1 MNNISYQHLDNKLNG
16 FCDDPLW
23 DIDLTWYNTWPEFTQ
38 CFQSTVLVW
47 IPCGW
52 LWLTAPFY
60 VWYLAS
66 SSRIQSGHIFSKLFI
81 FKLGIL
87 CALIILT
94 IINLLNVI
102 SKKGN
107 TSPDRLLKAD
117 VFEQA
122 TLLLTLFLAF
132 AYTIAERRKRFVT
145 SGILFI
151 FWLLLL
157 ITNIVHFYTYIKLEV
172 YTTDL
177 FVFSTFYIQFFCYI
191 MEFILHFFAEK
202 THIHFNNINRKPSP
216 ENNASFPSRFTFWW
230 MQSIMKQGYKQ
241 PLTERVMPDLAPR
254 DKCQT
259 ILPRFLNRWT
269 PALEAAQRKSKRKTG
284 VVSLKK
290 QADERSPLL
299 GKASSSTQ
307 SLDGEV
313 KKPKVVPSLALI
325 LFKTFWAEYFLSQ
338 IWKLFYDVLLLCN
351 PLLLGFLVDFV
362 QNTGSEPWQ
371 GFLLA
376 VTLFLSMCMQ
386 SIFFHQLFHQST
398 SLGLRIRA
406 SIISSVFRKSLTMD
420 NVARK
425 ESTVGEVVNLMSVD
439 AGHIESLM
447 SYAWAMWS
455 SPLQI
460 VVSMYLL
467 YNIIGISIFAGAG
480 FLVLLIPANGFITA
494 QLGNLQTQLM
504 AHKDERMKIMNELL
518 SGIKIVKLFAWEKS
532 FERRI
537 LEVRDK
543 ELQKLRR
550 SAILGCTLSFSWA
563 VAPFLVSLLTFLSY
577 VYLSSDHYLNPKTA
591 FVAISLLNILRYSIN
606 FAPMIVTD
614 VIKAFISAK
623 RIEKYLCH
631 DDIDQRNVYHTDQSD
646 HVIHIERGTFRWS
659 SEFGITLKN
668 INMSVDE
675 GKLVAVVGTVGSGKS
690 SLLSALLGE
699 MQKMEGRVSIKG
711 SLAYVSQQAWIQNDT
726 LRNNILFGR
735 PLDQSF
741 YDQCLDACAL
751 RPDLNILPAG
761 DLTEIGERGINLS
774 GGQKQRVA
782 LARAVYSQSDIYLLD
797 DPLSAVDSHVGQHI
811 FDQVIS
817 EAGLLKRKARI
828 LVTHGIQFLPR
839 TDHIIVMTGGQ
850 ISEAGHYKDLMTHN
864 GPFAKLITAYL
875 TQEVDQDNTT
885 SEELKEL
892 KEIVLRQISET
903 DNENDDSEGTD
914 IDILRKISST
924 ITQISEKKEIL
935 SEEKLKSPKKLQ
947 QSQQDTLVE
956 EEMVATGNVRFGV
969 FKEYGNSVGFFYI
982 SLIILFY
989 AGYTASDM
997 GSSVYLSIW
1006 TDDTNLGNF
1015 TKWPSNSTQRMDE
1028 NNFYIGIYGVF
1039 GILQTLFVMG
1049 YSLTESFRSIHAS
1062 RKLHSSMLQ
1071 CILHAPMSFF
1081 DTTPVGR
1088 IINRFS
1094 KDMDDVDEQIPMTF
1108 HYWLD
1113 CVFIVLSSVI
1123 IISYS
1128 TPIFLPFLLPLAVL
1142 YFFIQRF
1149 FIATSRQLK
1158 RLGAKT
1164 TSPIFNH
1171 FSETLTGASVIRAFG
1186 AEKRFVQEADSK
1198 VDLNQI
1204 FMFITYS
1211 CNRWL
1216 GVRLE
1221 FVGNVVTLAAAIIAV
1236 ATRDVISG
1244 GIMGLSIT
1252 YALQVTENL
1261 NWLVRMT
1268 SDLETQIVS
1277 VERIIQ
1283 YTELD
1288 TEAAWENFMYKSPV
1302 GWPTTGHVKIENLS
1316 LRYRDGLDLVLKS
1329 VSFEVNAQEKVGIVG
1344 RTGAGKS
1351 SLTQALFRLVEPAGG
1366 KIIIDKMDISQLGL
1380 HDLRSKITILPQDPV
1395 IFEGTLRTN
1404 LDPFSEFGEDALW
1417 VALEHAHLK
1426 SFVESLPDKLDHQC
1440 GEGGENLSVGQ
1451 RQLLCLGRALLRK
1464 TKILIL
1470 DEATAAV
1477 DMETDELIQTTIR
1490 QEFHDCTIL
1499 TIAHRL
1505 NTVMDYDRILV
1516 LDKGEV
1522 REYDTPQNLLKNT
1535 DGIFYSMAKTAGLV
1549 S

>member
-1 MNNISYQHLDNKLNG
+1 MNNIGYQLLDNKLNG

-23 DIDLTWYNTWPEFTQ
+23 DIGLTWYNTWPEFTK

-60 VWYLAS
+60 IWYLAS

-81 FKLGIL
+81 FKLVIL
-87 CALIILT
+87 FALLILT

-102 SKKGN
+102 SKKGI

-117 VFEQA
+117 VFDQA
-122 TLLLTLFLAF
+122 TLILTLFLAF
-132 AYTIAERRKRFVT
+132 AYTIAERIKRFVT

-157 ITNIVHFYTYIKLEV
+157 LTNIVHFYTYIKLEV
-172 YTTDL
+172 YATDL
-177 FVFSTFYIQFFCYI
+177 FVFSTFYVQFFCYI
-191 MEFILHFFAEK
+191 MEFLLHFFAEK
-202 THIHFNNINRKPSP
+202 SKIHFINKNRKPSP

-241 PLTERVMPDLAPR
+241 PLTEKVMPDLAPR

-269 PALEAAQRKSKRKTG
+269 PALEAAQRKSKRKRKLG
-284 VVSLKK
+284 
-290 QADERSPLL
+290 DEHPPM
-299 GKASSSTQ
+299 SSSQ
-307 SLDGEV
+307 RIDGKV
-313 KKPKVVPSLALI
+313 KKLKEGPSLVSV

-338 IWKLFYDVLLLCN
+338 IWKLFHDVLLLCN

-362 QNTGSEPWQ
+362 QNKESEPWH

-386 SIFFHQLFHQST
+386 SILFNQMYHQST

-460 VVSMYLL
+460 VVSIYLL
-467 YNIIGISIFAGAG
+467 YIIIGISIFVGAG
-480 FLVLLIPANGFITA
+480 FLVLLIPINGFISA
-494 QLGNLQTQLM
+494 QLGKLQIKLM
-504 AHKDERMKIMNELL
+504 AHKDERIKIMNELL

-550 SAILGCTLSFSWA
+550 FSLLGCSLSFSWS

-591 FVAISLLNILRYSIN
+591 FVAISLLDILRYAIT

-614 VIKAFISAK
+614 IIKAVTSAK
-623 RIEKYLCH
+623 RIEKFLCH
-631 DDIDQRNVYHTDQSD
+631 DDLDKGNVHHTDQLD
-646 HVIHIERGTFRWS
+646 HVVHIERGTFRWS

-699 MQKMEGRVSIKG
+699 MQIIEGRVNIKG

-726 LRNNILFGR
+726 LKNNILFGR
-735 PLDQSF
+735 PLDQKL
-741 YDQCLDACAL
+741 YDKCLNACAL

-761 DLTEIGERGINLS
+761 DLTEIGEKGINLS

-850 ISEAGHYKDLMTHN
+850 ISEAGHFKDLMTHN
-864 GPFAKLITAYL
+864 GPFAKLITLL
-875 TQEVDQDNTT
+875 TQKVDQDDTT
-885 SEELKEL
+885 SKELKEL
-892 KEIVLRQISET
+892 QEIFLKQMSEAK
-903 DNENDDSEGTD
+903 NENKGTA

-935 SEEKLKSPKKLQ
+935 SEERKLQ

-956 EEMVATGNVRFGV
+956 EEMVATGNVRLGV
-969 FKEYGNSVGFFYI
+969 YKQYAKSIGFFYL
-982 SLIILFY
+982 SLIILFH
-989 AGYTASDM
+989 AGYTAFSM

-1015 TKWPSNSTQRMDE
+1015 TKWPSNSTQRMDQ
-1028 NNFYIGIYGVF
+1028 NNFYIGIYGIF

-1108 HYWLD
+1108 HYSIECGL
-1113 CVFIVLSSVI
+1113 VVLSSVI

-1128 TPIFLPFLLPLAVL
+1128 TPIFLPFLLPLAVF

-1149 FIATSRQLK
+1149 FITTSRQLK

-1211 CNRWL
+1211 SDRWL

-1221 FVGNVVTLAAAIIAV
+1221 FVGNVVTFAAATIAV

-1252 YALQVTENL
+1252 YAFQVTGNL

-1268 SDLETQIVS
+1268 SDLESHVVS

-1288 TEAAWENFMYKSPV
+1288 SEAAWDNFMYKSPV

-1316 LRYRDGLDLVLKS
+1316 LRYRDGLDFVLKS

-1366 KIIIDKMDISQLGL
+1366 KIIIDEIDISQLGL

-1426 SFVESLPDKLDHQC
+1426 SFVESLADKLDHQC

-1490 QEFHDCTIL
+1490 QEFQNCTIL

-1505 NTVMDYDRILV
+1505 NTIMDYNRILV

-1522 REYDTPQNLLKNT
+1522 KEYDTPQNLLKNT